1 VRRKPA
7 AWVLAASLVL
17 AGSAWG
23 GCYAKHAARHSE
35 RIVREG
41 FDFDDHGPWIL
52 LFGPLS
58 LVVAGVDF
66 ALGSIAPIHG
76 GVDPREPEE
85 QWFHAYTG
93 AMRAPE
99 EVAILC
105 HASRATWVT
114 GIRDAGAEAWRPVRD
129 EKWHFPV
136 CIEVLPGRFD
146 LEVHY
151 FAREHDDE
159 LEQSVSRQAE
169 STVPSLVTWDAQAGR
184 VYRLHARLGPAQASA
199 SRPPQRHIPRSRALG
214 TTWWGLEESEWT
226 AEIEPVGS
234 WADAPETLARQRQAW
249 VQWEERRR

>member
-1 VRRKPA
+1 
-7 AWVLAASLVL
+7 VLAASLAL
-17 AGSAWG
+17 AAAACT
-23 GCYAKHAARHSE
+23 GCYAKTAARHSE
-35 RIVREG
+35 RIVRQG
-41 FDFDDHGPWIL
+41 FDFDDHGPWVL

-58 LVVAGVDF
+58 LVVAGIDL
-66 ALGSIAPIHG
+66 AIGSVAPIHG
-76 GVDPREPEE
+76 GVDPREPDEK
-85 QWFHAYTG
+85 WFHAYVG
-93 AMRAPE
+93 PMRAPE

-114 GIRDAGAEAWRPVRD
+114 GIRDADAGEWRPARD

-159 LEQSVSRQAE
+159 LEQSVSRQTE
-169 STVPSLVTWDAQAGR
+169 STVPSLVTWTAEAGV
-184 VYRLHARLGPAQASA
+184 VYRLSARLGAIQPSA
-199 SRPPQRHIPRSRALG
+199 TPPPQRHIPRSRALG

-234 WADAPETLARQRQAW
+234 WSDVPADLGRQREAW
-249 VQWEERRR
+249 VEWEERRR